1 MRALAAASLAL
12 ALLSSIGA
20 ATVTESDPG
29 HVYSKGDWEAL
40 SAVPGADKNTAMAY
54 SADDDLILLYGGRH
68 PNFLFFTELWRFK
81 PDTGQRLDPE
91 TVLMAEFSIELCDG
105 RPSLVQEHLEYRY
118 GTVGIFYPWS
128 SKAMETG

>member
-40 SAVPGADKNTAMAY
+40 SAVPGAVKSTAMAY

-68 PNFLFFTELWRFK
+68 PNFL
-81 PDTGQRLDPE
+81 
-91 TVLMAEFSIELCDG
+91 S
-105 RPSLVQEHLEYRY
+105 
-118 GTVGIFYPWS
+118 
-128 SKAMETG
+128 